1 MGLFAGGGV
10 KAAGKILWSAK
21 AAASESPA
29 SIAARIAIAGDF
41 LPAGRLSIGASANWS
56 GLAAPLA
63 PLFEDVAAT
72 FLNLECALDTHGL
85 CARALN
91 GLGDIVSA
99 PESSLDYLAAIH
111 ARAVGI
117 ANNHAFDF
125 GDSGVRRTREAI
137 TRRGFAPLG
146 AGFTLQSPPEA
157 FLWHGPGEIRVGF
170 WAAAKATHDPAIRA
184 RPGVE
189 PASLDRAFQAA
200 EQLLARGARFRVA
213 LVHAGCLRTNRPDPE
228 DVRLL
233 DSIARA
239 GFDIVAAS
247 HSHRISGGV
256 QMDRAFAHPAFVF
269 HGLGSVASGFIAS
282 PLEREGL
289 VVVAGLDASG
299 ALAGI
304 ELRPAWINDSGFG
317 EAPAT
322 GRAAE
327 ILQRFDALSAE
338 IYDDSYERLFY
349 QDVSAGLVSLHF
361 RDVRSAY
368 RQSGIRGLAR
378 KAARLRMR
386 HVRRL
391 VHKVVG

>member
-1 MGLFAGGGV
+1 MT
-10 KAAGKILWSAK
+10 AASKILW
-21 AAASESPA
+21 AANATAGTASDSTA
-29 SIAARIAIAGDF
+29 AIAARIAIAGDF
-41 LPAGRLSIGASANWS
+41 LPAGRLGIGASANWS
-56 GLAAPLA
+56 GLTAPLA

-85 CARALN
+85 SARALN
-91 GLGDIVSA
+91 GLGVIVSA

-125 GDSGVRRTREAI
+125 GDSGVRRTRDAI
-137 TRRGFAPLG
+137 ARHGFAPLG
-146 AGFTLQSPPEA
+146 AGFTLQSPTET

-170 WAAAKATHDPAIRA
+170 WAAAKATHDPATRV

-189 PASLDRAFQAA
+189 HASLDRAAEAA
-200 EQLLARGARFRVA
+200 EQLLAKGARFRVA
-213 LVHAGCLRTNRPDPE
+213 LLHAGCLRTNRPDPE

-239 GFDIVAAS
+239 GFDIVTAS

-256 QMDRAFAHPAFVF
+256 QISRTSAAPAFIF

-282 PLEREGL
+282 PLEREGI
-289 VVVAGLDASG
+289 VVVAGLNASG

-304 ELRPAWINDSGFG
+304 ELRPVWIDESGFG
-317 EAPAT
+317 KVPPRE
-322 GRAAE
+322 RAME
-327 ILQRFDALSAE
+327 ILQRFDDLSAE
-338 IYDDSYERLFY
+338 IRDGSYERLFY
-349 QDVSAGLVSLHF
+349 QDVSAGLVGLHF

-378 KAARLRMR
+378 KAARIRMR